1 MPWTPSAS
9 DGPTLSP
16 SRSAPRLALTLAL
29 PLRTPL
35 KRTLDDVLALQ
46 LLYCRSISPYD
57 APPAPS
63 RPSAAIHSSR
73 SPLFLP
79 LPAHTTSTMPLTGHT
94 STGTQPALPH
104 KPRHVLVTGASG
116 KRADPPRDGPA
127 ASRSMTDPTAR
138 TTRSTTSWMSKSRRV
153 RSGDP
158 TLFYIGSNVLD
169 WPLEAQRGLADG
181 HEICAHTW
189 SHRYMTSLT
198 NEQVFAEFYY
208 SKKAIKDVLGV
219 TVQCWRPPY
228 SDVDDRVRYI
238 ANSLGMQTQIWRDNT
253 FDYEIATLPRS
264 QIEAN
269 YADII
274 KAGQNGTFAN
284 NGTIVLTHEFNN
296 DTMSLMMEN
305 YPKIKAAFKN
315 IVPVGVA
322 YNNTQPYVEKEY
334 TYPVQLLA
342 ICRRHTLGL
351 ARRPYR
357 RLNRR
362 LSLGPLS
369 SGASGSISATVSYAS
384 NTATGGSAANA
395 QSSGKSAAGR
405 NVEGGVLGAVVA
417 AVVEV
422 ASGGGCRA
430 KEEFEEDAG
439 DGSTTGLIVSAII
452 PSARRCAGRL
462 DSSLASPYRHSPSPL
477 PPSFYLDF
485 SSYRLTDL
493 FLPLSPTLQYS
504 FDILP
509 FTPSPAVLSRSA
521 IKRVQAFLQSDS
533 IPPLTVNKRQ
543 QARQAISTS
552 SSPPASLPPY
562 LDLSSARFV
571 SICSRAVTRQ
581 SVDPVLYRRLDAPAL

>member
-153 RSGDP
+153 RSGDRLEFP
-158 TLFYIGSNVLD
+158 KPSTDSLLPSVSATLFYIGSNVLD

-417 AVVEV
+417 AVV
-422 ASGGGCRA
+422 
-430 KEEFEEDAG
+430 
-439 DGSTTGLIVSAII
+439 
-452 PSARRCAGRL
+452 GRL

>member
-1 MPWTPSAS
+1 MRSSSTAARSRPTTPRLHLRDPPRRSTPPVPRS
-9 DGPTLSP
+9 FSLSP
-16 SRSAPRLALTLAL
+16 LTRPRRCLSQA
-29 PLRTPL
+29 TP
-35 KRTLDDVLALQ
+35 RPAHSPHSPTSPATFTLDDGPNCSHNAF
-46 LLYCRSISPYD
+46 YD
-57 APPAPS
+57 
-63 RPSAAIHSSR
+63 
-73 SPLFLP
+73 FLDEQKQK
-79 LPAHTTSTMPLTGHT
+79 A
-94 STGTQPALPH
+94 
-104 KPRHVLVTGASG
+104 
-116 KRADPPRDGPA
+116 
-127 ASRSMTDPTAR
+127 
-138 TTRSTTSWMSKSRRV
+138 
-153 RSGDP
+153 

-334 TYPVQLLA
+334 TYPNFSQYVAGTLSVSLAAPTAVSTDASLSVPSRPAHQAPSRLLSRTPRT
-342 ICRRHTLGL
+342 RRRAEAPRMLSRAGR
-351 ARRPYR
+351 ARREGTLRAVCWERSLR
-357 RLNRR
+357 RSRDGGPR
-362 LSLGPLS
+362 LSAASLS
-369 SGASGSISATVSYAS
+369 
-384 NTATGGSAANA
+384 
-395 QSSGKSAAGR
+395 
-405 NVEGGVLGAVVA
+405 E
-417 AVVEV
+417 EV